1 MFFRYEE
8 WNFLRK
14 FNKKVLVKL
23 ILGHFQVK
31 ISEQGQNGKL
41 KLNGLHK
48 DNLLAWEINK
58 NKRYKFLNSKKR
70 KHIDL

>member
-31 ISEQGQNGKL
+31 ISEQGQNM
-41 KLNGLHK
+41 
-48 DNLLAWEINK
+48 ANK
-58 NKRYKFLNSKKR
+58 NLMVLTETARERGN
-70 KHIDL
+70 